1 MYYPKQNIN
10 IEINEKYTV
19 SALPELSFTSFLDN
33 NGNSFLYRGR
43 REIGCYENDR
53 ECSFDHKYKIKKNYD
68 EFKKI
73 SDFVGVRPGCKKF
86 WIRFRYAQK
95 VYILDKFFDEENY
108 FRLLCEIDSLS
119 EHSKTAPVTKIIAKN
134 INTLRSFETRHS
146 IYFAREDYLESLE
159 YIHDRFAWIDGEIWH
174 FGAAVGGM
182 HAGYHAVS
190 SGWEDKLKCF
200 EKFCESFFN

>member
-1 MYYPKQNIN
+1 M
-10 IEINEKYTV
+10 
-19 SALPELSFTSFLDN
+19 
-33 NGNSFLYRGR
+33 
-43 REIGCYENDR
+43 
-53 ECSFDHKYKIKKNYD
+53 
-68 EFKKI
+68 
-73 SDFVGVRPGCKKF
+73 
-86 WIRFRYAQK
+86 
-95 VYILDKFFDEENY
+95 
-108 FRLLCEIDSLS
+108 CEIDSLS

-190 SGWEDKLKCF
+190 SGWKDKLKCF